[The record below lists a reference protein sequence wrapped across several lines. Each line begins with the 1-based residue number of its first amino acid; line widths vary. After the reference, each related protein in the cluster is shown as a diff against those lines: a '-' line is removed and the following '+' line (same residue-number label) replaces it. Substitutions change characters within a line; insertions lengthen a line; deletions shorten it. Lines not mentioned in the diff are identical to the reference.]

1 MEIRQHSQTRPL
13 KSQNTFMDIKGS
25 PLQVNMESQSTMT
38 QDSALHQQA
47 LGNSTNGKYGEDIF
61 DPSSS
66 YRNNLNELGSI
77 APMAM
82 MVAETLTN
90 EQAAPPSVH
99 APTYY
104 NTNRGQI
111 YDIKSEAA
119 DWQIGSSDPGYQS
132 FTIST
137 SDAPQP
143 CPAFVQCLQYYAPA
157 NTMVAEAGTGDVSAY
172 QICPPASS
180 LPQGVAMASSTS
192 PLHSSQQLGEEAS
205 RKRELRLMKNRQAA
219 KESRRRKREYV
230 NCLEDHISM
239 LEQQNKMLMEEL
251 KYLKESCAK
260 KSR

>member
-1 MEIRQHSQTRPL
+1 MEVRQHSQTRPL
-13 KSQNTFMDIKGS
+13 KSQNTFMDIKSS

-119 DWQIGSSDPGYQS
+119 DWQIDSSDPGYQS

-172 QICPPASS
+172 QICSPTSS

-205 RKRELRLMKNRQAA
+205 RKRELRLMKNREAA
-219 KESRRRKREYV
+219 RECRRKKKEYV
-230 NCLEDHISM
+230 KCLENRVAV
-239 LEQQNKMLMEEL
+239 LENQNKTLIEEL
-251 KYLKESCAK
+251 KALKDLYCRKTE
-260 KSR
+260 